1 MRSASNK
8 VNASPAN
15 DVWFISLGDL
25 LTLLVCFFLVLTPEK
40 MSPQDVR
47 QSKQVVNSTLKQLKS
62 AGTEFASRPTGQNSG
77 SILSAP
83 VWRNYLE
90 SAKSPSSLKS
100 AIDVDWRESLK
111 GALLDQATVVV
122 KLCDA
127 ASEREV
133 IGAVIRQ
140 LEVDQNLTSLVSFE
154 IGADCKKW
162 SAKKS
167 EDRAL
172 AAVLRFSK
180 S

>member
-1 MRSASNK
+1 MRSVSNR

-15 DVWFISLGDL
+15 DVWFISFGDL

-40 MSPQDVR
+40 MSPKDVS
-47 QSKQVVNSTLKQLKS
+47 QSKQVVNSTLKQLK
-62 AGTEFASRPTGQNSG
+62 AVGTELASGPTGQNVG

-83 VWRNYLE
+83 VWRDSLE
-90 SAKSPSSLKS
+90 SEKSPSSLKS
-100 AIDVDWRESLK
+100 AIDGDWRESLK
-111 GALLDQATVVV
+111 GALLDQAKVVV

-133 IGAVIRQ
+133 IGAVIKQ

-154 IGADCKKW
+154 VGADCNKW
-162 SAKKS
+162 SGKKS